1 MKFQPDMYIVISKQ
15 LLISNLSFF
24 LLGVIYEPKM
34 IILGNCKMQKYR
46 WGKLKTKSG
55 NALVADMLTKK
66 NLRSRSILMLRAFIE
81 PKMIKGFVD
90 AQKLLSWS
98 TFLLIRCLTLKKIM
112 VDYMTTES
120 NK

>member
-1 MKFQPDMYIVISKQ
+1 
-15 LLISNLSFF
+15 
-24 LLGVIYEPKM
+24 
-34 IILGNCKMQKYR
+34 
-46 WGKLKTKSG
+46 
-55 NALVADMLTKK
+55 
-66 NLRSRSILMLRAFIE
+66 MLRAFIE